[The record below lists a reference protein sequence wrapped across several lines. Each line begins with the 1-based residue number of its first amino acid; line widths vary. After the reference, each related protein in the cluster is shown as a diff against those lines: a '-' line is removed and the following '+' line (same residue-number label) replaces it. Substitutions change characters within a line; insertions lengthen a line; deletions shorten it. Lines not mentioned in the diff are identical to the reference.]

1 MSRIAILFLVFV
13 TQGAGILLAVLGLM
27 TLASNLLGWFLL
39 FTGSIYSIGIVVVY
53 WIRRIRFWGPRAG
66 GETLR
71 EEAGDRSFWF
81 IVAGMIAAFYLPPL
95 EYLYS
100 VALMFRHLWMQS
112 AGLLMIVLGSTLFI
126 WARRVLGKF
135 YSGHISVVEGQ
146 PLVKHGPYRFIRHP
160 AYAGYILIALGLA
173 VGYSSVSGLVAVLFV
188 LLPSVVYRIGI
199 EDRLLAEYFDSCFER
214 YAAATKR
221 LIPYLW

>member
-1 MSRIAILFLVFV
+1 MSHIAILFLVFV
-13 TQGAGILLAVLGLM
+13 TQGAGILLAVLGLT

-66 GETLR
+66 GETWR

-81 IVAGMIAAFYLPPL
+81 IVAGMSAAFYLPPL

-100 VALMFRHLWMQS
+100 ASLTFRSLWMQG
-112 AGLLMIVLGSTLFI
+112 AGLLLIVLGSTWFI

-135 YSGHISVVEGQ
+135 YSGHISVVAGQ
-146 PLVKHGPYRFIRHP
+146 PLVTHGPYRFIRHP

-173 VGYSSVSGLVAVLFV
+173 VGYSSVSGLAAVLFV

-199 EDRLLAEYFDSCFER
+199 EDRLLAEYFGSCFER

>member
-1 MSRIAILFLVFV
+1 
-13 TQGAGILLAVLGLM
+13 M

-199 EDRLLAEYFDSCFER
+199 EDRLLAEYFGYCFER